1 MNQIHEGANTPCHR
15 PVSILALLSRRPTRS
30 GVTTGSCSLMYC
42 RTQLLTGTVNAA
54 EVLLRIQSWLR
65 LRLRR
70 VGSFSKSRFVLQT
83 ASSFMTEYS
92 KTCAL
97 FMKRAHMGK

>member
-1 MNQIHEGANTPCHR
+1 
-15 PVSILALLSRRPTRS
+15 
-30 GVTTGSCSLMYC
+30 MYC

-65 LRLRR
+65 LRRM
-70 VGSFSKSRFVLQT
+70 GSFSKSRFVLQT